1 MIITRPVRFTAD
13 MAPLRTMF
21 RALGGRCLADY
32 GTWVVYDFDQGRIA
46 LHAAD
51 EHFPSGVTTF
61 GFETDD
67 LPGLSAHSAETAPV
81 GVSITVEETRHGT
94 VVVVRGVDGTTFT
107 IDPLTEK
114 ATTADRQEEAES
126 VGMPAG
132 VSVAPLWF
140 TDDAAT
146 AVHTL
151 TALGAQPRIGSTDG
165 GWTDL
170 RTDSGL
176 VAVHAAATA
185 ETVSPSAGAS
195 VGLSFEHT
203 GDIDEL
209 LGPLQDAGIE
219 ATIIDESYGRS
230 LRMPDP
236 DRPGE
241 QIWINEQQQDL
252 YGYRAVTG
260 D

>member
-1 MIITRPVRFTAD
+1 MIMTRPVRFTTD

-21 RALGGRCLADY
+21 QALGGRCLADY
-32 GTWVVYDFDQGRIA
+32 GSWVVYAFDHGRIA

-51 EHFPSGVTTF
+51 EHCPSGVTTF

-67 LPGLSAHSAETAPV
+67 LPGLTARSAEAAPA
-81 GVSITVEETRHGT
+81 GVRITVEETAHGT
-94 VVVVRGVDGTTFT
+94 AVVVRGVDGTTFT
-107 IDPLTEK
+107 VDPLTEEA
-114 ATTADRQEEAES
+114 ATTDRQE
-126 VGMPAG
+126 VTGPVG

-140 TDDAAT
+140 THDTAT
-146 AVHTL
+146 AVQTL
-151 TALGAQPRIGSTDG
+151 TALGAQPRIGSKDG

-176 VAVHAAATA
+176 VAVHTAATA
-185 ETVSPSAGAS
+185 ETISPSAGAT

-203 GDIDEL
+203 GDIDDL

-219 ATIIDESYGRS
+219 AATIDESYGRS

-252 YGYRAVTG
+252 YGYRALVG
-260 D
+260 G

>member
-1 MIITRPVRFTAD
+1 MIMTRPVRFTTN

-21 RALGGRCLADY
+21 QALGGQCLADY
-32 GTWVVYDFDQGRIA
+32 GSWVVYGFDGGRIA

-51 EHFPSGVTTF
+51 EHFPGGVTTF

-67 LPGLSAHSAETAPV
+67 LAALAARSAQAAPA
-81 GVSITVEETRHGT
+81 GVHIAAEETQHG
-94 VVVVRGVDGTTFT
+94 VAAVVRGVDGTVFT
-107 IDPLTEK
+107 VDSLTEPV
-114 ATTADRQEEAES
+114 TTTDRPEAAE
-126 VGMPAG
+126 PAG
-132 VSVAPLWF
+132 MSAGVLVAPLWF
-140 TDDAAT
+140 THDTAT
-146 AVHTL
+146 AVDTL

-176 VAVHAAATA
+176 VAVHTAASA
-185 ETVSPSAGAS
+185 ETVSPATEAS

-203 GDIDEL
+203 GNIDHL

-252 YGYRAVTG
+252 YGYRALG